1 MYFFNSLTKKYF
13 WVGLVATILTA
24 SFIITSFW
32 FTSIIENDAKR
43 VSVAGSERIRLL
55 KIEMLA
61 TMAASHLSHSFA
73 ETTYL
78 TEIGK
83 FEESLMGF
91 KYGNP
96 AISLKACKNK
106 GITQRVSKL
115 IDEWTASVK
124 PELLAAGTNIR
135 VGKPVAINKLHVTI
149 NSYCDDIDDLTTSI
163 VKRSDRQFLLHD
175 KIRLT
180 LLASVIIF
188 FVMGIYFTESN
199 LVLPL
204 KRLLRAATDMEQG
217 RLDVRVAAKSSDEIG
232 QLSQKFNSMAHT
244 LQIYIDENSRRMN
257 QLDQMNKKAEEMV
270 NDATHELQLT
280 NRELIIAKEMADA
293 ANRAKSQFLANM
305 SHELRTPLNAIIGF
319 SEMLKMGIAGELQ
332 PDQQEYINDI
342 FDSGHMLL
350 SLISD
355 ILDLSKI
362 EADKHDLKLVDVDVR
377 TAIERV
383 INLFKEKTL
392 KRNLSLSTIIHDGVH
407 TVYADERR
415 LGQVISNLLSNAVK
429 FTPNGGEIT
438 VGAVIINTN
447 GRQLAEIYVKDTGPG
462 VKAEDLPKLFTEFQ
476 QLDTTEELQH
486 MGTGLGLAL
495 SKKLIE
501 AQGGTIR
508 VESQWTKGAE
518 FRFTI
523 PVKKQLEAGFEK
535 NTGN

>member
-43 VSVAGSERIRLL
+43 ISIAGSERIRIL
-55 KIEMLA
+55 KIEML
-61 TMAASHLSHSFA
+61 TVMAASRGNHSFSEA
-73 ETTYL
+73 TYL
-78 TEIGK
+78 AEIGE

-91 KYGNP
+91 KNGNP
-96 AISLKACKNK
+96 TMNLKACKNK
-106 GITQRVSKL
+106 DITHRVNKL
-115 IDEWTASVK
+115 IDEWTTVVK
-124 PELLAAGTNIR
+124 PELLAAGENIR
-135 VGKPVAINKLHVTI
+135 AGNPVATNKLHVTI
-149 NSYCDDIDDLTTSI
+149 NSYCDDIDGLTTSI
-163 VKRSDRQFLLHD
+163 VMRSDRQFLLHD

-188 FVMGIYFTESN
+188 FVIGIYFTESN

-270 NDATHELQLT
+270 NERTHELQLT

-392 KRNLSLSTIIHDGVH
+392 KRNLSLTTIIHNDIH

-429 FTPNGGEIT
+429 FTPNGGAIT
-438 VGAVIINTN
+438 IGAVIINTN

-462 VKAEDLPKLFTEFQ
+462 VRAEDLPKLFTEFQ

-508 VESQWTKGAE
+508 VESQWTKGAA

-523 PVKKQLEAGFEK
+523 PVKKQLEAELEK